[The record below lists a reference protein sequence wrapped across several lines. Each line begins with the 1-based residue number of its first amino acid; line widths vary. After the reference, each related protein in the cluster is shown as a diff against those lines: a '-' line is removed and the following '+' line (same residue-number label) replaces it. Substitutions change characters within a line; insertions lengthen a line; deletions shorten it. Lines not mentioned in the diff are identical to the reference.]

1 MEEQYFAVIDLS
13 VEQTAKIASC
23 FHCANRKLVTV
34 SNIDELYHISAS
46 NAFDNKEEK
55 ILTFLKIND
64 ENIENSFM
72 YQIFG
77 KSIYVLDADMLDWNE
92 NKVSSFLNE
101 TDAGARFD
109 YLGEMI
115 LQGGLS

>member
-34 SNIDELYHISAS
+34 SSIDELYEIAAS
-46 NAFDNKEEK
+46 NAFEAKEDK
-55 ILTFLKIND
+55 ILTFLKMND
-64 ENIENSFM
+64 ENIGNSFM

-77 KSIYVLDADMLDWNE
+77 KSIYIVDADVLDWND
-92 NKVSSFLNE
+92 NKVSSFLHE
-101 TDAGARFD
+101 TDAGAQFN
-109 YLGEMI
+109 YLGKMI